1 MRQKKTLLNSAKYI
15 DEYNNAQVEN
25 KTGSMCLFIPRI
37 KIPITK
43 KQRIAFTAKKD
54 KKAGKIHYLYK
65 VSQ

>member
-1 MRQKKTLLNSAKYI
+1 MRQKKTLLNSVKYI

-43 KQRIAFTAKKD
+43 NSELLSLQKR
-54 KKAGKIHYLYK
+54 
-65 VSQ
+65 